1 MKGCHTAFHSKCII
15 VFLDILPQ
23 DSLLHK
29 FKVKGK
35 ILELL
40 SLKSYKVICVIGKK
54 KCLEF
59 LNAAIITRSFL

>member
-1 MKGCHTAFHSKCII
+1 MKGYHTAFHSKCII

-23 DSLLHK
+23 DSQNTTHK

-40 SLKSYKVICVIGKK
+40 SLKSYMVIYLVGKK
-54 KCLEF
+54 KV
-59 LNAAIITRSFL
+59 